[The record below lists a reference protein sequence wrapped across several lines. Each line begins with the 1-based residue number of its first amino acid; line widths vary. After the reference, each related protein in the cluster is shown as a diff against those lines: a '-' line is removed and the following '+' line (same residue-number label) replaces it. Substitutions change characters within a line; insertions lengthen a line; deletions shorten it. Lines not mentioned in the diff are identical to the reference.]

1 MTSIQEKEEDQI
13 PEFLF
18 GQEMEDQEEL
28 NELKDM
34 VSQFK
39 RIPNAL
45 PDKYL
50 LAFRILKREDVGS
63 SNPTNQRHSH
73 PQITRPPPPFDIE
86 IPELPNPSPS

>member
-34 VSQFK
+34 VS
-39 RIPNAL
+39 
-45 PDKYL
+45 
-50 LAFRILKREDVGS
+50 
-63 SNPTNQRHSH
+63 
-73 PQITRPPPPFDIE
+73 
-86 IPELPNPSPS
+86 

>member
-18 GQEMEDQEEL
+18 CQEMEDQEEL

-45 PDKYL
+45 PHKYL
-50 LAFRILKREDVGS
+50 STSKIPKREDVGY
-63 SNPTNQRHSH
+63 SNPTNQRQTH
-73 PQITRPPPPFDIE
+73 PQITCPPPPFDT
-86 IPELPNPSPS
+86 